1 MSSSCSGSD
10 ERCFPNTFPPL
21 ETSSYSLPPDLISQ
35 LTASISS
42 QLVYLTSPSSY
53 SALLGVSTSA
63 VAPRDD
69 GTVYTGSGGLALLYI
84 KLGQYTQAE
93 NQLERALYTVSQARV
108 SFLCGAPGPLTL
120 LAVLR
125 HKQGAAADLSQIIS
139 LAADVTDLSSGLP
152 DELLYGRVGYLYCL
166 LYLRQEIGDS
176 AVPTI
181 IIRKV
186 VEAVLRSG
194 QAMARATKSRSA
206 LMFSWHDKVYIG
218 AAHGLA
224 GILTML
230 LQARHYVTPAE
241 MAELIRPSVD
251 YVLNMQME
259 SGNFP
264 SSKGNEKDRLVH
276 WCHGAP
282 GVCHL
287 LLTAHQVWGEDT
299 DKYILAAKRAGDLVW
314 ERGLLKKGPG
324 LCHGVA
330 GNGYTFL
337 HLYQV
342 SGEEAWLHRAAMFGQ
357 WLTELVRQDQAI
369 PDRPLSLGE
378 GLAGAVHFLHDLT
391 QDPKNAKF
399 PCLMI

>member
-1 MSSSCSGSD
+1 MSSSCSGSAD
-10 ERCFPNTFPPL
+10 DRCFPNSFPPPDT
-21 ETSSYSLPPDLISQ
+21 TSPYSPPPELVTQ
-35 LTASISS
+35 LSGSIKD

-84 KLGQYTQAE
+84 KMGQYPEAE
-93 NQLERALYTVSQARV
+93 RYLERSLYSVSQARV
-108 SFLCGAPGPLTL
+108 TFLCGSPGPLTL
-120 LAVLR
+120 LAILR

-152 DELLYGRVGYLYCL
+152 DELLYGRVGYLYCI

-241 MAELIRPSVD
+241 MEELIRPSVD
-251 YVLNMQME
+251 YVLNMQMD

-264 SSKGNEKDRLVH
+264 SSKGESETLSVGILMSRPGNDKDRLVH

-287 LLTAHQVWGEDT
+287 LLTAHRVWGGDT
-299 DKYILAAKRAGDLVW
+299 DKYITAARKAGDLVW

-337 HLYQV
+337 YLYQV
-342 SGEEAWLHRAAMFGQ
+342 RINLVIIDKMTIASFRCRERICGCTGPSCTASG
-357 WLTELVRQDQAI
+357 
-369 PDRPLSLGE
+369 
-378 GLAGAVHFLHDLT
+378 
-391 QDPKNAKF
+391 
-399 PCLMI
+399 

>member
-1 MSSSCSGSD
+1 MSSSCSVSD

-21 ETSSYSLPPDLISQ
+21 ETFSYSLPLDLISP
-35 LTASISS
+35 LRASISS

-264 SSKGNEKDRLVH
+264 SSKGKTNTNQGVGRRLMISLLSGNEKDRLVH

-342 SGEEAWLHRAAMFGQ
+342 S
-357 WLTELVRQDQAI
+357 
-369 PDRPLSLGE
+369 P
-378 GLAGAVHFLHDLT
+378 VHS
-391 QDPKNAKF
+391 
-399 PCLMI
+399 

>member
-1 MSSSCSGSD
+1 VTQLSGSIKD
-10 ERCFPNTFPPL
+10 
-21 ETSSYSLPPDLISQ
+21 
-35 LTASISS
+35 

-84 KLGQYTQAE
+84 KMGQYPEAE
-93 NQLERALYTVSQARV
+93 RHLERSLYSVSQARV
-108 SFLCGAPGPLTL
+108 TFLCGSPGPLTL
-120 LAVLR
+120 LAILR

-241 MAELIRPSVD
+241 MEELIRPSVD
-251 YVLNMQME
+251 YVLNMQMD

-264 SSKGNEKDRLVH
+264 SSKGNDKDRLVH

-287 LLTAHQVWGEDT
+287 LLTAHRVWGGDT
-299 DKYILAAKRAGDLVW
+299 DMYLTAARRAGDLVW

-342 SGEEAWLHRAAMFGQ
+342 SGEDLWLYRAFMYGK

-391 QDPKNAKF
+391 QDPKSAKF
-399 PCLMI
+399 PCFMI